1 MRTTTKRA
9 LSLLL
14 VCVMLMGMLPTSAFA
29 ANTQGVSFAAAL
41 DTAKLT
47 VSDQP
52 QTVQLSLNP
61 SKAVTVDGIGYIVD
75 MGTTGFGI
83 TAVSSTDSRIA
94 YSSSDMVLDSSK
106 EGYGTVGWSSADGDN
121 IENVTNLSTVTVTVP
136 ANTPAGSYTLGFK
149 KIELTKDYGD
159 IWENNATAYAT
170 LTIEDAAPTAKAFL
184 SGLEF
189 RSSTKT
195 ATNLLTAFDPSVKE
209 YGLELA
215 QSVSTFWMTA
225 TLSADAPENST
236 ISVEYLKADNTTG
249 TVNMTSGTAK
259 SLALGAKMGNRVTP
273 VTITVG
279 VEGNEQVYKI
289 NVNPKKTGYLSTLTM
304 AVSDGGENLLTGFD
318 SDTLLYNINVAPGT
332 EKLYF
337 VCKPHSTNA
346 PNATVTAGEATV
358 QQTGT
363 NAMLNNAGVYKAVTG
378 ETIPVTADGTAVTC
392 LTLSAPV
399 TTKTVLVNVVA
410 ANGTK
415 TNSYMIRL
423 NPAPAHATPEEAFGG
438 SGTAGDPYIIS
449 TQAQLNEFA
458 LMVNG
463 GMSFAGQTVKLGA
476 DITLPGD
483 WTPIGV
489 CTDTTLNVSKGLN
502 AFSGTF
508 DGDGHTVTVPKGGLP
523 LFGYICNTT
532 IKNLKIYGEQINGY
546 GLVNNFEGV
555 NLTSV
560 TTIDNVTLLS
570 GTKTLKSGLVGANI
584 TTNGWAG
591 NSITSVVNIS
601 NCTVESGVTIGY
613 TGTESGIG
621 SICGLLQG
629 TVTNCVSN
637 ATVMGVSHVGGIV
650 GSRDNALGEITV
662 SNCSFGGSVSGSSY
676 VGGIVGGGY
685 FTANDAPN
693 GGKISLIGN
702 TVTGTVSGTDCVG
715 GISGGDTY
723 VTQVWDNVIC
733 TVQNNRFEGTV
744 SGSSNV
750 GAIIG
755 FYCSLNCYDLISGNT
770 FSADCGAAKGIAAV
784 QYVDTSCAAP
794 TAVDGTTYFN
804 TAIGTSGA
812 PAGASRLNHNR
823 TDDPLGADADK
834 LWKKDAAPAC
844 EHTMENH
851 VCTKCGITEYTIKLA
866 PTTVTIDFGS
876 EELKSEGISGKYN
889 VYTLTAMPGSTV
901 TYSAVDGSVDMGSG
915 TLKLG
920 AATATYTL
928 ARHNFYA
935 SYAKGMEDWTITSFT
950 DKTDAE
956 NPVVYTLGEKFDDNG
971 TAKQVGLLIGG
982 HKYGLA
988 FTMNAAL
995 EEDYYVTN
1003 LADWTVSAS
1012 VNTAQNKTLPINAY
1026 KTFTLVAPSDAEV
1039 KFFNQTKNYVVAPMS
1054 ETELTKT
1061 VNAESGTTTYLFKS
1075 KSTNFGSGN
1084 YTYRVTKEGMT
1095 TAAGYMETGKT
1106 VTIPADI
1113 AAANALAY
1121 DDRSILLNIDDSKDT
1136 NELAMQVGD
1145 SFKLRAF
1152 RAPWEIINTQT
1163 ANMMIEPDFHY
1174 SILSGTDVISVT
1186 PVSEFEEGK
1195 TSGNAKGNWMN
1206 ITAQRQG
1213 TAVLAV
1219 WYDAISITGSGVG
1232 NGFYGASDPARYG
1245 YVVVTVGSDATVAIN
1260 PVSQDGDWDAEF
1272 DTVYYTGDNGTFS
1285 FTSDAATS
1293 VTVANLYGSSMGA
1306 ARSVTKGEDGKWNV
1320 PVQSG
1325 SNLITI
1331 NSAAGTDYRLVR
1343 AARITITY
1351 TNVTTQQTANDI
1363 ADLTVNAGDTLK
1375 LHFNGLHMPVPKMS
1389 GIYNPGYMGTAKTAY
1404 VLDGK
1409 YSVLSAGTQYDFS
1422 VSEKSDLSFK
1432 VPTAGE
1438 HTLKGYISLSSMGDD
1453 FGNHRNITDDGRAAN
1468 MNASEKFGSFGILPE
1483 LSFTAAEGS
1492 ASAFTYDEVTKLNSV
1507 QLIVGGTTAWN
1518 YYAMFNIKSNVG
1530 VNNVTNNKSSGW
1542 KGLYCMATADSFY
1555 NSLSLTYWYEGEEPV
1570 TVPLTSG
1577 AGMTLSETDFTVN
1590 TAKPFYAQIT
1600 VTPGDASLGEP
1611 KVYNFVVMGGS
1622 ANLQYVHP
1630 MIKSLTVTDSEGA
1643 ALALDKAMDY
1653 ITTDYTLDVGTAR
1666 SINLSA
1672 SMLQMY
1678 TNATNNKS
1686 DKADT
1691 VTVRCK
1697 AKGENVGEAVTV
1709 APADENAYPTG
1720 KWTLENLDISQ
1731 TDALEIKV
1739 ISYVDGTTRTY
1750 SIALEK
1756 REPTTVTAYVNM
1768 SAAGKLVTD
1777 KNGKTMARIPVML
1790 NTKESYTINDLLK
1803 KFHEQHHPDGAA
1815 AYAVVNDPDYGP
1827 SVSKL
1832 WGDASGNFGYQ
1843 LNGAS
1848 VAVWG
1853 PSDTIRNGDTLDV
1866 TLYANSYPDTESY
1879 TAFSAYTLSTNSITP
1894 VTLTLNGGSY
1904 DDNWALV
1911 MAPLAG
1917 ATLTVDGVATEAVT
1931 DANGQ
1936 ATLTIAAP
1944 GTHIVS
1950 AEMSKT
1956 VGEAEVTAI
1965 TAPVCIVTVTYAT
1978 AVVPEVS
1985 EGKASATV
1993 SEDIEIPEDEPL
2005 TISAVAGAEATET
2018 AVTIPAALAEKLDN
2032 ASSLEL
2038 TTNAGTITFDNAA
2051 LSQMTGGKAVE
2062 ISMAAE
2068 PQQNGDIVL
2077 ELTAKADGENVF
2089 AENGSG
2095 TATVAIPVEAPGEG
2109 EELHVYYNDGET
2121 LTRIPA
2127 HYENGKLVVTLT
2139 HFSEYVIK
2147 TEEPDTGFTVT
2158 ADSTVA
2164 ATIGEDVAITLS
2176 IAAPN
2181 EKFNA
2186 YHFVLGYDSAKLEY
2200 KSFSIE
2206 GAEVVNKDG
2215 TLTIAGYG
2223 ADKTANP
2230 VITFTTKAVG
2240 TSTVSLT
2247 TARLDEAANANTK
2260 DAPDATVINGST
2272 KVTANAYTVSLPAG
2286 FSGEKTVQPGASYT
2300 FTANDKNYSYELSAT
2315 VGGTPVEIT
2324 DNKDGSFTIANVSG
2338 ALVITEVSR
2347 TGKSVSVSVDQS
2359 GTGKD
2364 DVTADATATYGTDYG
2379 FTVTKA
2385 DNYSYTVSMTINGAG
2400 YTAFTVSGN
2409 DYTIPGNAL
2418 TGNVVIKVDKTYSGA
2433 TDTRTVTVTGTGKDD
2448 VTAAAT
2454 ATQGTNFSFTLT
2466 KAAGYEYSV
2475 TVTIGSAVYEP
2486 AVSDNQYTIA
2496 GAALTGDV
2504 TISVTKTVIITVS
2517 VSKYL
2522 ELNAKTMYLV
2532 VATSATLPEG
2542 ETLAYGET
2550 TMFSSEKYQ
2559 GYAYL
2564 VISEESADTVKAAAE
2579 EAIKQVTA
2587 TSTAVDYSGDVNG
2600 TGLVDINDAQLTYN
2614 IYNVRYESFEAL
2626 AMARFLAAD
2635 VNGDKEVNVTDAA
2648 AIVSTVLGK

>member
-1 MRTTTKRA
+1 MMNENSAAIRLILREESDSIERKERLLLLSALLCAEAGLVHMLSAALPGAGVSAAAALALLFALSAALLLLAKGNRTLLFGCGALLMAGLFTLPLFRSGLLALVNGFRSALCACTGCIILPLEGADEGRSAYALWVLLAYFALLLCASVLGSGRLGAA
-9 LSLLL
+9 LSLLPFL
-14 VCVMLMGMLPTSAFA
+14 LFWAVGFVPVDGGAALYLFGVGTLLLRGRGGRNAVAALLCLLLCLSAAFGLQVQSGLPDSLRIALHALRYDSETNAMPEGDLSTLGSFRKSDTPALTVTMETPQKLYLRGFTGESYTGQSWEPLTNAEKAPWSESFYALHESGYYALSAIGTAAEVTDSLRPAEISVTNESACSARLYLPYGLMGNGLLDASAIGDSTAPPGKSWSGKMSSGSVPDWFTLRASLSVMSSDPGVSAYLRREQLYRSFAESEYLRVPEETAAVLAEAIDLPEGGYTLSEIKDCILTVLKDRMCYDESESLRLGEQDFA
-29 ANTQGVSFAAAL
+29 ACVLENEMA
-41 DTAKLT
+41 
-47 VSDQP
+47 
-52 QTVQLSLNP
+52 
-61 SKAVTVDGIGYIVD
+61 GYSVH
-75 MGTTGFGI
+75 
-83 TAVSSTDSRIA
+83 
-94 YSSSDMVLDSSK
+94 
-106 EGYGTVGWSSADGDN
+106 
-121 IENVTNLSTVTVTVP
+121 
-136 ANTPAGSYTLGFK
+136 
-149 KIELTKDYGD
+149 
-159 IWENNATAYAT
+159 YAT
-170 LTIEDAAPTAKAFL
+170 LA
-184 SGLEF
+184 
-189 RSSTKT
+189 
-195 ATNLLTAFDPSVKE
+195 
-209 YGLELA
+209 
-215 QSVSTFWMTA
+215 
-225 TLSADAPENST
+225 
-236 ISVEYLKADNTTG
+236 
-249 TVNMTSGTAK
+249 
-259 SLALGAKMGNRVTP
+259 
-273 VTITVG
+273 
-279 VEGNEQVYKI
+279 
-289 NVNPKKTGYLSTLTM
+289 
-304 AVSDGGENLLTGFD
+304 
-318 SDTLLYNINVAPGT
+318 
-332 EKLYF
+332 
-337 VCKPHSTNA
+337 
-346 PNATVTAGEATV
+346 
-358 QQTGT
+358 
-363 NAMLNNAGVYKAVTG
+363 
-378 ETIPVTADGTAVTC
+378 
-392 LTLSAPV
+392 
-399 TTKTVLVNVVA
+399 
-410 ANGTK
+410 
-415 TNSYMIRL
+415 
-423 NPAPAHATPEEAFGG
+423 
-438 SGTAGDPYIIS
+438 
-449 TQAQLNEFA
+449 A
-458 LMVNG
+458 LM
-463 GMSFAGQTVKLGA
+463 L
-476 DITLPGD
+476 
-483 WTPIGV
+483 
-489 CTDTTLNVSKGLN
+489 
-502 AFSGTF
+502 
-508 DGDGHTVTVPKGGLP
+508 
-523 LFGYICNTT
+523 
-532 IKNLKIYGEQINGY
+532 
-546 GLVNNFEGV
+546 
-555 NLTSV
+555 
-560 TTIDNVTLLS
+560 
-570 GTKTLKSGLVGANI
+570 
-584 TTNGWAG
+584 
-591 NSITSVVNIS
+591 
-601 NCTVESGVTIGY
+601 
-613 TGTESGIG
+613 
-621 SICGLLQG
+621 
-629 TVTNCVSN
+629 
-637 ATVMGVSHVGGIV
+637 
-650 GSRDNALGEITV
+650 R
-662 SNCSFGGSVSGSSY
+662 
-676 VGGIVGGGY
+676 
-685 FTANDAPN
+685 
-693 GGKISLIGN
+693 
-702 TVTGTVSGTDCVG
+702 
-715 GISGGDTY
+715 
-723 VTQVWDNVIC
+723 
-733 TVQNNRFEGTV
+733 
-744 SGSSNV
+744 
-750 GAIIG
+750 
-755 FYCSLNCYDLISGNT
+755 
-770 FSADCGAAKGIAAV
+770 
-784 QYVDTSCAAP
+784 
-794 TAVDGTTYFN
+794 
-804 TAIGTSGA
+804 
-812 PAGASRLNHNR
+812 
-823 TDDPLGADADK
+823 
-834 LWKKDAAPAC
+834 
-844 EHTMENH
+844 
-851 VCTKCGITEYTIKLA
+851 
-866 PTTVTIDFGS
+866 
-876 EELKSEGISGKYN
+876 
-889 VYTLTAMPGSTV
+889 
-901 TYSAVDGSVDMGSG
+901 
-915 TLKLG
+915 
-920 AATATYTL
+920 
-928 ARHNFYA
+928 
-935 SYAKGMEDWTITSFT
+935 
-950 DKTDAE
+950 
-956 NPVVYTLGEKFDDNG
+956 TLG
-971 TAKQVGLLIGG
+971 V
-982 HKYGLA
+982 
-988 FTMNAAL
+988 
-995 EEDYYVTN
+995 
-1003 LADWTVSAS
+1003 
-1012 VNTAQNKTLPINAY
+1012 
-1026 KTFTLVAPSDAEV
+1026 
-1039 KFFNQTKNYVVAPMS
+1039 
-1054 ETELTKT
+1054 
-1061 VNAESGTTTYLFKS
+1061 
-1075 KSTNFGSGN
+1075 
-1084 YTYRVTKEGMT
+1084 
-1095 TAAGYMETGKT
+1095 
-1106 VTIPADI
+1106 
-1113 AAANALAY
+1113 
-1121 DDRSILLNIDDSKDT
+1121 
-1136 NELAMQVGD
+1136 
-1145 SFKLRAF
+1145 
-1152 RAPWEIINTQT
+1152 
-1163 ANMMIEPDFHY
+1163 
-1174 SILSGTDVISVT
+1174 
-1186 PVSEFEEGK
+1186 
-1195 TSGNAKGNWMN
+1195 
-1206 ITAQRQG
+1206 
-1213 TAVLAV
+1213 
-1219 WYDAISITGSGVG
+1219 
-1232 NGFYGASDPARYG
+1232 PARYVEG
-1245 YVVVTVGSDATVAIN
+1245 YYLS
-1260 PVSQDGDWDAEF
+1260 AEEAAQ
-1272 DTVYYTGDNGTFS
+1272 YTGG
-1285 FTSDAATS
+1285 
-1293 VTVANLYGSSMGA
+1293 
-1306 ARSVTKGEDGKWNV
+1306 
-1320 PVQSG
+1320 
-1325 SNLITI
+1325 
-1331 NSAAGTDYRLVR
+1331 
-1343 AARITITY
+1343 
-1351 TNVTTQQTANDI
+1351 
-1363 ADLTVNAGDTLK
+1363 
-1375 LHFNGLHMPVPKMS
+1375 
-1389 GIYNPGYMGTAKTAY
+1389 
-1404 VLDGK
+1404 
-1409 YSVLSAGTQYDFS
+1409 
-1422 VSEKSDLSFK
+1422 
-1432 VPTAGE
+1432 
-1438 HTLKGYISLSSMGDD
+1438 
-1453 FGNHRNITDDGRAAN
+1453 
-1468 MNASEKFGSFGILPE
+1468 
-1483 LSFTAAEGS
+1483 
-1492 ASAFTYDEVTKLNSV
+1492 
-1507 QLIVGGTTAWN
+1507 
-1518 YYAMFNIKSNVG
+1518 
-1530 VNNVTNNKSSGW
+1530 
-1542 KGLYCMATADSFY
+1542 
-1555 NSLSLTYWYEGEEPV
+1555 EPV
-1570 TVPLTSG
+1570 TLTENHAHAWAEYYLDG
-1577 AGMTLSETDFTVN
+1577 VGWIPFETTPPYIDEEELNAG
-1590 TAKPFYAQIT
+1590 
-1600 VTPGDASLGEP
+1600 PGTGE
-1611 KVYNFVVMGGS
+1611 
-1622 ANLQYVHP
+1622 
-1630 MIKSLTVTDSEGA
+1630 E
-1643 ALALDKAMDY
+1643 
-1653 ITTDYTLDVGTAR
+1653 R
-1666 SINLSA
+1666 
-1672 SMLQMY
+1672 
-1678 TNATNNKS
+1678 
-1686 DKADT
+1686 
-1691 VTVRCK
+1691 
-1697 AKGENVGEAVTV
+1697 NVGEAVTV